1 VPWLGIAQA
10 LEVPIEAFVLET
22 PAEVCHER
30 NRASDDPVPPEV
42 VDRMAKAWGPVAEEG
57 ITARAVDGEGR

>member
-42 VDRMAKAWGPVAEEG
+42 VDRMRKHGARWRRKGSPRGP
-57 ITARAVDGEGR
+57 